1 MATKTPKKT
10 PTRLEETVATTEA
23 KVQDGSARLF
33 NAYDELSALSQGNL
47 EAVVAANQALAR
59 GAEEISKDLRDDYT
73 ALNHSVIS
81 YVMLNATAL
90 ALGDQQTADLAER
103 NVKDNAAF
111 VVWINN
117 NMPKFV
123 IKDLQDSGA
132 SIDQSAVEASQAAVK
147 RIWNQ

>member
-1 MATKTPKKT
+1 M
-10 PTRLEETVATTEA
+10 R
-23 KVQDGSARLF
+23 
-33 NAYDELSALSQGNL
+33 
-47 EAVVAANQALAR
+47 
-59 GAEEISKDLRDDYT
+59 AEEISKDLRDDYT

-81 YVMLNATAL
+81 YIMLNATAL

-103 NVKDNAAF
+103 NVKDNAGF

-147 RIWNQ
+147 RLWNQ